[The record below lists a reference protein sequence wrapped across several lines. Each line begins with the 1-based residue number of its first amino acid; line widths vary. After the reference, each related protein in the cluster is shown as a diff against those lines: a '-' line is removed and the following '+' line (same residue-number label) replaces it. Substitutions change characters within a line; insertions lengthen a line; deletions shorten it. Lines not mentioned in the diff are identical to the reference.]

1 MPFCLHSPR
10 AAVRAA
16 ARIVLNCRRRNWCG
30 PGLLMWTLLLPVCA
44 GAMPMALSKVHF
56 SDTMSQQAGLP
67 EFGPEP
73 APWLLAVAVAEGE
86 LPGPAVDAQA
96 IADRMAAAAAAP
108 LLEPLGEDKGEVTAG
123 LTALGT
129 PTAEIRLIL
138 PEAGGRDDGSAA
150 YLMVSSLVLF
160 GSSSVLG
167 YFTRQ
172 RPAYSVTDEPNER
185 GGRPSLPPLLLPP
198 VPIQN

>member
-1 MPFCLHSPR
+1 
-10 AAVRAA
+10 
-16 ARIVLNCRRRNWCG
+16 
-30 PGLLMWTLLLPVCA
+30 MWTLLLPVCA

-73 APWLLAVAVAEGE
+73 APWLLAVAVAEAGH
-86 LPGPAVDAQA
+86 PDAVLDAWA
-96 IADRMAAAAAAP
+96 IADRMAKEAAEP
-108 LLEPLGEDKGEVTAG
+108 LLDQAGNDKEEMAAG
-123 LTALGT
+123 LTALGR
-129 PTAEIRLIL
+129 PTAEIQLIL

-198 VPIQN
+198 VPMRS